1 VLEEYTYFKTINR
14 NYKEK
19 IYFMQLIR

>member
-1 VLEEYTYFKTINR
+1 VLGEYTYFKMINR